1 MRLKSIKI
9 HNFRGILDQEI
20 FFRDYSLLVGANNS
34 GKSTVID
41 TIRAFYEKDGF
52 KFLEER
58 DFPYIETEDKESWVE
73 LAFVLADEEYDSLE
87 DVYKSE
93 SKELKV
99 RKYFKTEGK
108 LKVGFVFGYKSNG
121 ELNDEPFYGAKSV
134 QSGKFGDLIYIP
146 AISKVDEHTKLS
158 GPSALRDLLYDILS
172 DVVQGGRS
180 YRSFSGAVE
189 DFSNAVRKEQTSDGR
204 SLADFEE
211 KLNHLLRSWQASF
224 KMHFK
229 PPSAPDL
236 IKSLLSWEI
245 VDQTH
250 NKSQDVE
257 LYGSGFQRYFI
268 YALVQIASQ
277 YTGRKPTKKEKDF
290 APSLVM
296 VLFEEPEAFL
306 HPPQQERL
314 AQNLRALA
322 TKGWQ
327 VICATHSPYFVSR
340 NTADIPSIIR
350 LQRENGRVQGFQVS
364 EDIWRGIVDWNQQIN
379 AIAQKYPN
387 LAKKLSED
395 DRKPDMEAI
404 KYFIWLNPD
413 RAGIFFAEHVLLVE
427 GPTEVAL
434 INRLISDNRF
444 STVPAGLYIVDCT
457 GKYNIHRF
465 MNLLK
470 CLGIRHSVI
479 HDGDEDK
486 GQHHKE
492 VNRLIQESADK
503 HLTLSIKCIPND
515 LETMLGLPSPG
526 SEHRK
531 PQHVLFLYETGGIDI
546 EKLDAFC
553 KMVEECLPPS
563 AGVSSKKD
571 AETQ

>member
-20 FFRDYSLLVGANNS
+20 FFRDYSLLVGPNNS

-41 TIRAFYEKDGF
+41 AIRAFYEKDGF
-52 KFLEER
+52 KFLEDR
-58 DFPYIETEDKESWVE
+58 DFPYLETEDKESWVDVTFA
-73 LAFVLADEEYDSLE
+73 LAGEEYDSLA

-93 SKELKV
+93 SKKLKV
-99 RKYFKTEGK
+99 RKYFKTEGEFK
-108 LKVGFVFGYKSNG
+108 AGSVYGYKSNG
-121 ELNDEPFYGAKSV
+121 ELNNEPFYGAKNV

-172 DVVQGGRS
+172 DVVQGGKS
-180 YRSFSGAVE
+180 YSDLSSAVK
-189 DFSNAVRKEQTSDGR
+189 DFSNAVRKEQTNDGR

-211 KLNHLLRSWQASF
+211 RLNHLLRSWQASF
-224 KMHFK
+224 NIHFK
-229 PPSAPDL
+229 PPSASDL

-250 NKSQDVE
+250 NKPQDVE
-257 LYGSGFQRYFI
+257 TYGSGFQRYFVYSLI
-268 YALVQIASQ
+268 QIASQ
-277 YTGRKPTKKEKDF
+277 YTGGKTTKKGKDF
-290 APSLVM
+290 TPSLVLI
-296 VLFEEPEAFL
+296 LFEEPEAFL
-306 HPPQQERL
+306 HPPQQESL

-350 LQRENGRVQGFQVS
+350 LQRDSGRVQSFQVS
-364 EDIWRGIVDWNQQIN
+364 EDIWQSIVDLNQQIN
-379 AIAQKYPN
+379 AIAKKYPD
-387 LAKKLSED
+387 LAKKLDED
-395 DRKPDMEAI
+395 DLKPDMEAI

-444 STVPAGLYIVDCT
+444 SAVPAGLYIVDCT

-479 HDGDEDK
+479 HDEDK
-486 GQHHKE
+486 DKGGHHEE
-492 VNRLIQESADK
+492 VNALIQESADK
-503 HLTLSIKCIPND
+503 HLTLSIKRIPND
-515 LETMLGLPSPG
+515 LETLLGLPSPR

-531 PQHVLFLYETGGIDI
+531 PQHVLYLYETGGIDSGR
-546 EKLDAFC
+546 LGAFC
-553 KMVEECLPPS
+553 KMVEECFPLS
-563 AGVSSKKD
+563 AGVSSNKNG
-571 AETQ
+571 ET